1 MGELGITDMQRKRI
15 FAECTKRGIDE
26 DFRREIIKNVT
37 GKGSLKN
44 LDFFEAALVINRI
57 CGEKRKRTDVG
68 GDPRTAK
75 MRKKI
80 YRLEGDLGWQGN
92 PARLAGH
99 MKRMGIN
106 SDIVDLTPRE
116 CFQIIESLKAVAKRQ
131 GIEVDY

>member
-1 MGELGITDMQRKRI
+1 M
-15 FAECTKRGIDE
+15 
-26 DFRREIIKNVT
+26 T

-68 GDPRTAK
+68 GDPRTVK
-75 MRKKI
+75 MRK
-80 YRLEGDLGWQGN
+80 
-92 PARLAGH
+92 